1 MPCNTTVWGRRTSLN
16 VQKVLW
22 TLDELG
28 IEYEHRNA
36 GGSFGGLDD
45 PELVAMNPNGL
56 IPVLRDEQGSV
67 WDRTYASWIQLA
79 QSLDF

>member
-1 MPCNTTVWGRRTSLN
+1 MLSKITIWGRKSSFN

-28 IEYEHRNA
+28 IEYEHCNA

-45 PELVAMNPNGL
+45 PQFRAMNPHGL
-56 IPVLRDEQGSV
+56 VPVLLDEQGAV
-67 WDRTYASWIQLA
+67 WESN
-79 QSLDF
+79 